1 MDHRREQSKLDQV
14 DESSATKDQNPTSY
28 YYDDATNYETYRDDE
43 EEDDDESLPQK
54 NNVQD

>member
-14 DESSATKDQNPTSY
+14 DDCSENKDQPSY
-28 YYDDATNYETYRDDE
+28 YYDDATNYETYRDDDE
-43 EEDDDESLPQK
+43 EDDESLSQK